1 MFYIYKSKK
10 LGAKLLFYWGIAFI
24 FLCLGYLG
32 DTVDFF
38 VILLTEKNLGNPFGL
53 HSILCFVWAPF
64 YALFGGYV
72 GAELLIPK
80 KKWYIV
86 GVFFILGVLY
96 ELFMFIDPIGSFIVV
111 YPKTS
116 GEDLL
121 DVSVNSFSPF
131 NVIQAI
137 LGLMIFTFLGVGFLI
152 KSIQS
157 KGVLRK
163 KFLLLAIGIGII
175 SILAIFDVSIAL
187 GNARAFIRLFLI
199 SGFWVMYLGIREE
212 PERKV
217 KPEKK
222 IKVEESLFR
231 ITKRPDHITE
241 EEVSLSK
248 EKKICLVCKGK
259 LERKMYICPE
269 CDTFYCQKCS
279 DMLANSENAC
289 WVCNYPLD
297 ESKPVKPLKKEEAIE
312 EIKPS
317 ELTQKKP
324 KKELFEE

>member
-10 LGAKLLFYWGIAFI
+10 LGAKLLFYWGIAYI
-24 FLCLGYLG
+24 FLGLGYLG
-32 DTVDFF
+32 DVVDFF

-53 HSILCFVWAPF
+53 HSILCFVWVPF
-64 YALFGGYV
+64 FALFGTYV

-86 GVFFILGVLY
+86 GVFFILGILY

-111 YPKTS
+111 YPETS

-121 DVSVNSFSPF
+121 DVSVNSFSPL
-131 NVIQAI
+131 NITLSI
-137 LGLMIFTFLGVGFLI
+137 LGLMNFIFLVFGFLI

-163 KFLLLAIGIGII
+163 KFLLLSIGMCII
-175 SILAIFDVSIAL
+175 LILGTLDVSIRL
-187 GNARAFIRLFLI
+187 GNARAFIRLILI
-199 SGFWVMYLGIREE
+199 SGFWIMYLGIREE

-217 KPEKK
+217 KPEKE

-231 ITKRPDHITE
+231 ITKRPDQITE

-269 CDTFYCQKCS
+269 CDTFYCNKCS
-279 DMLANSENAC
+279 DTLANLENAC
-289 WVCNYPLD
+289 WVCNYPFD
-297 ESKPVKPLKKEEAIE
+297 ESKPVRPLKPEEEIE
-312 EIKPS
+312 EIKTS

-324 KKELFEE
+324 KKETFKE